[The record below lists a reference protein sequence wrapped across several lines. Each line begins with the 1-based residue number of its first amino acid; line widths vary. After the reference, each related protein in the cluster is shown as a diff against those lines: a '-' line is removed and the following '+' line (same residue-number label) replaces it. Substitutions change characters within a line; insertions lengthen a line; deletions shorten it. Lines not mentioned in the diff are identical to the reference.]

1 MTSLGFLW
9 DRSSRAVLGDA
20 LVRLGPNRCVAEVR
34 PDEIVLTE
42 PPIRRGRAARAA
54 LLECGAALSTI
65 WTVMRVLGREPVVTF
80 PHDPARPDVVAV
92 VRAGAPRTSTSTES
106 ARYAALRKLGEP
118 GHDRPLR
125 PVSLAVLGALAG
137 DDFWPE
143 TDVRIVRPEWA
154 PTLKELGADLTGQSS
169 LLITT
174 PGDSRRHHVLAGAAL
189 HATRL
194 ASAARG
200 FTSQEVPLL
209 VQPPSERA
217 RYVEESLL
225 PGTPHGLLLVGL
237 ATPKQRNTG

>member
-1 MTSLGFLW
+1 MISPAFRW

-20 LVRLGPNRCVAEVR
+20 LVRLGPTRCVAEVR

-42 PPIRRGRAARAA
+42 PPARRDRAGRTA

-65 WTVMRVLGREPVVTF
+65 WTVVRVLGREPVATF
-80 PHDPARPDVVAV
+80 PYDPARPDVVAV
-92 VRAGAPRTSTSTES
+92 VRVGAARGSTSGEW
-106 ARYAALRKLGEP
+106 ARYAALRTVGETH
-118 GHDRPLR
+118 HDGPLR

-143 TDVRIVRPEWA
+143 TDVRIIRPEWV
-154 PTLKELGADLTGQSS
+154 PTLKRLGADLAGQSP

-194 ASAARG
+194 AAAVRS
-200 FTSQEVPLL
+200 FTSQEIPLP
-209 VQPPSERA
+209 VQGAAERA
-217 RYVEESLL
+217 RNTELL
-225 PGTPHGLLLVGL
+225 PGIPQGLLVVGL
-237 ATPKQRNTG
+237 APSKRRKTQ